1 MIIIDWSIIIGGTVD
16 VFFWGDKKESAT
28 PKSSQYYLQK
38 KKLAPLRQRE
48 SLQIL
53 VLKRF
58 HPKGTAMESRGLAS
72 LLVTTEAPLSK
83 ALAAMDHGGPFPE
96 ADFWIAILRSVLRF
110 DVSSRAQGHEKDPL
124 GERCYA
130 MPAAQFCQGEP
141 LGKSDVIFSMR
152 QTRESLLYWDEPWE
166 YIAQLCHQSSSLCGF
181 YSSDS
186 VEQWT
191 QATCPGGWWL
201 WWRPEGEALRPA
213 TRGLHEKNLGR
224 FMINWQLSSVDDVTA
239 WYFTSSGD
247 VIWEDSCFRGFPSW
261 WNLTLEFDRKNLPC
275 VYKKRTL
282 YTNSS
287 SLWKYWFESE
297 ICMIWCGISR
307 WHAWT

>member
-96 ADFWIAILRSVLRF
+96 ADF
-110 DVSSRAQGHEKDPL
+110 
-124 GERCYA
+124 
-130 MPAAQFCQGEP
+130 
-141 LGKSDVIFSMR
+141 
-152 QTRESLLYWDEPWE
+152 
-166 YIAQLCHQSSSLCGF
+166 
-181 YSSDS
+181 
-186 VEQWT
+186 
-191 QATCPGGWWL
+191 
-201 WWRPEGEALRPA
+201 
-213 TRGLHEKNLGR
+213 
-224 FMINWQLSSVDDVTA
+224 
-239 WYFTSSGD
+239 
-247 VIWEDSCFRGFPSW
+247 
-261 WNLTLEFDRKNLPC
+261 
-275 VYKKRTL
+275 
-282 YTNSS
+282 
-287 SLWKYWFESE
+287 
-297 ICMIWCGISR
+297 
-307 WHAWT
+307 